1 MKKILLIIVAILAM
15 TGCSVMR
22 IGNFTSGTEY
32 YNNLYKG
39 STHNQIVRDFG
50 APDRDVS
57 DGAGGYILVYEK
69 FRSSSRV
76 DSFGNVD
83 YDVDKSY
90 IQFFMNDQG
99 ICYEVRTNWIAPETQ
114 KAIVSTAAISFGAL
128 SGLSLLVVLPL
139 MILL

>member
-1 MKKILLIIVAILAM
+1 MKKILLIIIAILAM

-32 YNNLYKG
+32 YNNAYRG

-69 FRSSSRV
+69 FSSSSRV

-99 ICYEVRTNWIAPETQ
+99 ICYEVRTNWLAPETQ
-114 KAIVSTAAISFGAL
+114 KAIVNTAVISYGAI
-128 SGLSLLVVLPL
+128 SGLSLLVFLIMVL
-139 MILL
+139 

>member
-1 MKKILLIIVAILAM
+1 M

-69 FRSSSRV
+69 YNSYSRV
-76 DSFGNVD
+76 DSFGYVD
-83 YDVDKSY
+83 YDVDKRY

-99 ICYEVRTNWIAPETQ
+99 ICYEVRTNWLAPETQ
-114 KAIVSTAAISFGAL
+114 KALINTATVSYGVL
-128 SGLSLLVVLPL
+128 SGVSLLVFLTLVL
-139 MILL
+139 